1 MGCGAGKTT
10 RESVLDAHAPADKP
24 KLKPVVVEK
33 PKATKPGLVA
43 EPSNKLDSEVL
54 EGLAKLLR
62 RFSTIEVGKSK
73 SKSLKPQ
80 DFRALTALGKDSS
93 HPKQVSSEAKA
104 IPQGTIPVQPV
115 HKQAEEEVKPVFT
128 EEIKPATE
136 QKEAMQ
142 ITPDP
147 EPMQAFNGPAESSME
162 QRYSPEPP
170 RPDDPSDDESLHTE
184 DASLKRQRLE
194 REQHAREEAE
204 RLAAEQRLEQEK
216 QAALQKGKITSMESQ
231 AQDILSKYQ

>member
-10 RESVLDAHAPADKP
+10 RESVLDVHAPAEKP

-43 EPSNKLDSEVL
+43 EPSQKLDPEVL
-54 EGLAKLLR
+54 EGLAKLFR
-62 RFSTIEVGKSK
+62 KFSTIEVGKAK
-73 SKSLKPQ
+73 AKSLKPQ

-93 HPKQVSSEAKA
+93 HPKQISNEAKA
-104 IPQGTIPVQPV
+104 IPQETNLVQPV
-115 HKQAEEEVKPVFT
+115 HKQAEEEAKPAFT
-128 EEIKPATE
+128 EDIKPATE
-136 QKEAMQ
+136 QKETMQ
-142 ITPDP
+142 VASGP
-147 EPMQAFNGPAESSME
+147 EPRQAFNEPVESSME

-194 REQHAREEAE
+194 REQQARLEAE

>member
-10 RESVLDAHAPADKP
+10 RESVLDAHAPAEKP

-33 PKATKPGLVA
+33 TKATKPGLVA
-43 EPSNKLDSEVL
+43 EPSHKLDPEVL

-62 RFSTIEVGKSK
+62 RFSTVEVGKAK
-73 SKSLKPQ
+73 SKSIKPQ
-80 DFRALTALGKDSS
+80 DIRALTALSKDSS
-93 HPKQVSSEAKA
+93 HTKQIPKEAKD
-104 IPQGTIPVQPV
+104 IPQGTTMVQPV
-115 HKQAEEEVKPVFT
+115 HKQAEEEVKPAFT
-128 EEIKPATE
+128 EEIKPVTE
-136 QKEAMQ
+136 QKEALQ
-142 ITPDP
+142 VAPGP
-147 EPMQAFNGPAESSME
+147 EPMQAFNEPVESSIE

-170 RPDDPSDDESLHTE
+170 RPDEPSDDESLPVE
-184 DASLKRQRLE
+184 DASLKHQRLE